1 MKTIDNNLI
10 SNGVNYLFQKQYKDV
25 AVPALKEAFGYK
37 NVQAIP
43 RLDRAVINVGVGRML
58 NQRSQAGV
66 KNEDAIKDIVKA
78 LTLISGQKPIIVR
91 SKKSIAGFK
100 LRAGMISGIK
110 VTMRRSRA
118 EEFFERLVHIALP
131 RTRDFRGIRRSTV
144 DQYGNMSV
152 GIKESIIFPELTEL
166 TGHFG
171 LEITFVSTAKTR
183 DEAFLLF
190 EKLGIPFQ
198 KEKE

>member
-1 MKTIDNNLI
+1 MI
-10 SNGVNYLFQKQYKDV
+10 NYSFQKQYKDV
-25 AVPALKEAFGYK
+25 VIPVLKEAFGYK
-37 NVQAIP
+37 NIQSIP

-78 LTLISGQKPIIVR
+78 LALISGQKPIIVR

-100 LRAGMISGIK
+100 LRAGMISGVK
-110 VTMRRSRA
+110 VTLRRSRA
-118 EEFFERLVHIALP
+118 EEFLGRLAHVALP

-144 DQYGNMSV
+144 DPYGNLTI
-152 GIKESIIFPELTEL
+152 GIKESIIFPELAEL
-166 TGHFG
+166 TSHFG
-171 LEITFVSTAKTR
+171 LEVTFVSTAKTR

-198 KEKE
+198 KEKDN